1 MFLTGSVSCP
11 LASPSLFYKAASS
24 PFFSFWLMPHTF
36 LSCASRASF
45 YELGLSRICQ
55 VAPMGPVGPEWC
67 LLLRAGLRFLPAASV
82 NLGLARSAETQRIL
96 VGAKASG
103 LPGLLTWRGV

>member
-1 MFLTGSVSCP
+1 
-11 LASPSLFYKAASS
+11 
-24 PFFSFWLMPHTF
+24 
-36 LSCASRASF
+36 
-45 YELGLSRICQ
+45 
-55 VAPMGPVGPEWC
+55 MGPVGPEWC